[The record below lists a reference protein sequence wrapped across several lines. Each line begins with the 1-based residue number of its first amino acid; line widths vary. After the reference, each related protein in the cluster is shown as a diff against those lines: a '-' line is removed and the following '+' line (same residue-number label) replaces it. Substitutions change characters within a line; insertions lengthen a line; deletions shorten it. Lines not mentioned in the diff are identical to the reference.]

1 MLSPLL
7 GPVCHTAKHPFLW
20 KGWVGSCLVEA
31 QQCRKQHNG
40 DFYCRSGESS
50 APPCFVKMDNTWMT
64 CNMFIFSYWSGDQS
78 KLTSNYKKKKKKAL
92 AALFFSIL
100 PCLSEVLGSNVQ
112 EKTHHG
118 HEEGLG
124 RCFQPTSSP
133 AFSQKQSF
141 TGYRQKCWQKV
152 GAESVSTLQVE
163 FLERR
168 GALGSIPRWPLLEE
182 EGRQETGTRKLSL
195 SLNTTVI

>member
-1 MLSPLL
+1 MGTSTAGQGNQVHLL
-7 GPVCHTAKHPFLW
+7 VLLKWIIHEWHVICSFL
-20 KGWVGSCLVEA
+20 A
-31 QQCRKQHNG
+31 
-40 DFYCRSGESS
+40 
-50 APPCFVKMDNTWMT
+50 T
-64 CNMFIFSYWSGDQS
+64 DQETKADS
-78 KLTSNYKKKKKKAL
+78 QVITKKKKKKAL